1 MSCTRFVLYGS
12 YDKETEKAREIMDES
27 GIPYR
32 LELSPKE
39 NYGGLLALCTPAGTF
54 TGLKQIDFM
63 FGREAF
69 RGNRPQTA

>member
-39 NYGGLLALCTPAGTF
+39 NYGGY
-54 TGLKQIDFM
+54 
-63 FGREAF
+63 
-69 RGNRPQTA
+69 